1 MKNSDTPWNGRR
13 YYPISQY
20 FRKKFGERVAKIS
33 VSVAEQ
39 CPSQGGYDGVPPCI
53 FCDEWGSAAYH
64 RERDRELLDQ
74 IRHNRKLVSRR
85 LKSNKFLVYFQS
97 YTNTLDKIAVL
108 KQRFDIALSEEYVD
122 GLVIGTRPDCLP
134 ERIFSLLNEVSQQT
148 YLLVELGT
156 QSFFNDQLEFL
167 RRGHS
172 AERSVEAVLK
182 LAERTSVDIGIHLM
196 FGLPGE
202 TEEQIIETAKIINK
216 LPISNVKLHNLH
228 VLKDTPLAKLY
239 EEKKFTPIELE
250 PYAERVVLFLRH
262 LSPDVAVQ
270 RLAAIA
276 SRWEELVAPEWTRHK
291 MQPAEFMENMLKERG
306 VMQGDLYDPDACSK
320 QFELLRRDTLDC
332 LQLD

>member
-20 FRKKFGERVAKIS
+20 FRKKFGERTAKIS
-33 VSVAEQ
+33 VSIAEQ
-39 CPSQGGYDGVPPCI
+39 CPAQGGYDGVPPCI

-64 RERDRELLDQ
+64 LERDRELLDQ
-74 IRHNRKLVSRR
+74 IQHNRKLVSRR

-108 KQRFDIALSEEYVD
+108 KERFDIALSEDYVH

-134 ERIFSLLNEVSQQT
+134 ERLFPLLNETAEKT

-156 QSFFNDQLEFL
+156 QSFFNEHLEFL

-172 AERSVEAVLK
+172 AECSLEAILK
-182 LAERTSVDIGIHLM
+182 LSTRSSVDIGIHLM

-202 TEEQIIETAKIINK
+202 TDEQIIETARIINR

-228 VLKDTPLAKLY
+228 VLRDTPLAKLY
-239 EEKKFTPIELE
+239 QAGEFSPLELE

-262 LSPDVAVQ
+262 LSPNIAVQ

-276 SRWEELVAPEWTRHK
+276 SRWEELLAPEWTRHK
-291 MQPAEFMENMLKERG
+291 MQSAEFIEKMLAERG
-306 VMQGDLYDPDACSK
+306 LMQGDLYDVDARSP
-320 QFELLRRDTLDC
+320 QFELLSQRSAIARSS
-332 LQLD
+332 